1 MLKYKCILIYKI
13 RGGEKLTTSNSL
25 KKAIKKY
32 QEKNP
37 LMRTYWN
44 RKGGARQFIMAD
56 LSKDTKL
63 AQAINSNR
71 LQYINDLKELRND
84 IDQRLKDL

>member
-1 MLKYKCILIYKI
+1 M
-13 RGGEKLTTSNSL
+13 TTSDSL

-32 QEKNP
+32 QDRNP

-44 RKGGARQFIMAD
+44 RKGGARQFIVAD

-63 AQAINSNR
+63 AQAINANR
-71 LQYINDLKELRND
+71 LQYIDDLKSLKIDIENRLKELGGN
-84 IDQRLKDL
+84 

>member
-1 MLKYKCILIYKI
+1 M
-13 RGGEKLTTSNSL
+13 TTSDSL

-37 LMRTYWN
+37 LMKTYWN
-44 RKGGARQFIMAD
+44 RKGGARQFILAD

-63 AQAINSNR
+63 SQAINENR
-71 LQYINDLKELRND
+71 LQYIDDLKELRGD
-84 IDQRLKDL
+84 IDQRLKDLQR

>member
-1 MLKYKCILIYKI
+1 MA
-13 RGGEKLTTSNSL
+13 TSEPL

-37 LMRTYWN
+37 LMKTYWN
-44 RKGGARQFIMAD
+44 RKGGARQFILAD

-63 AQAINSNR
+63 AQAINGNR
-71 LQYINDLKELRND
+71 LQYIDDLKELRGD
-84 IDQRLKDL
+84 IDQRLKDLQR

>member
-1 MLKYKCILIYKI
+1 MA
-13 RGGEKLTTSNSL
+13 TSNSL

-37 LMRTYWN
+37 LLKTYWN
-44 RKGGARQFIMAD
+44 RKGGARQFILAD

-63 AQAINSNR
+63 AQAINENR
-71 LQYINDLKELRND
+71 SQYIDDLKELRGD
-84 IDQRLKDL
+84 IDQRLKDLQGGHE

>member
-1 MLKYKCILIYKI
+1 MA
-13 RGGEKLTTSNSL
+13 TSETL

-37 LMRTYWN
+37 LMKTYWN
-44 RKGGARQFIMAD
+44 RKGGARQFILAD

-63 AQAINSNR
+63 AQAINGNR
-71 LQYINDLKELRND
+71 LQYIDDLKELRGD
-84 IDQRLKDL
+84 IDQRLKDLQR

>member
-1 MLKYKCILIYKI
+1 MA
-13 RGGEKLTTSNSL
+13 TSDSL

-37 LMRTYWN
+37 LMKTYWN

-63 AQAINSNR
+63 SQAINENR

-84 IDQRLKDL
+84 INQRLKDL

>member
-1 MLKYKCILIYKI
+1 MA
-13 RGGEKLTTSNSL
+13 TSDSL

-37 LMRTYWN
+37 LMKTYWN
-44 RKGGARQFIMAD
+44 RKGGARQFILAD

-63 AQAINSNR
+63 SQAINENR
-71 LQYINDLKELRND
+71 LQYIDDLKELRGD
-84 IDQRLKDL
+84 IDQRLKDLQR

>member
-1 MLKYKCILIYKI
+1 M
-13 RGGEKLTTSNSL
+13 TTSNSL

-71 LQYINDLKELRND
+71 LQYIDDLKELRGD
-84 IDQRLKDL
+84 IDQRLKDLKR

>member
-1 MLKYKCILIYKI
+1 M
-13 RGGEKLTTSNSL
+13 TTSNSL

-37 LMRTYWN
+37 LMKTYWN

-71 LQYINDLKELRND
+71 LQYIDDLKELRND

>member
-1 MLKYKCILIYKI
+1 MA
-13 RGGEKLTTSNSL
+13 TSNSL

-37 LMRTYWN
+37 LMKTYWN

-63 AQAINSNR
+63 AQAINENR
-71 LQYINDLKELRND
+71 LQYIDDLKELRGN
-84 IDQRLKDL
+84 IDQRLKDLQR

>member
-1 MLKYKCILIYKI
+1 MA
-13 RGGEKLTTSNSL
+13 TSEAT
-25 KKAIKKY
+25 KRAIKNY

-44 RKGGARQFIMAD
+44 RKGGARQFILAD

-63 AQAINSNR
+63 SQAINSNR
-71 LQYINDLKELRND
+71 IQYINDLKELRGN
-84 IDQRLKDL
+84 IDQRLKDLQR

>member
-1 MLKYKCILIYKI
+1 MA
-13 RGGEKLTTSNSL
+13 TSEAT
-25 KKAIKKY
+25 KRAIKNY

-44 RKGGARQFIMAD
+44 RKGGARQFILAD

-63 AQAINSNR
+63 SQAINSNR
-71 LQYINDLKELRND
+71 IQYINDLKELRGN
-84 IDQRLKDL
+84 IDQRLKDLKR

>member
-1 MLKYKCILIYKI
+1 MA
-13 RGGEKLTTSNSL
+13 TSDSL

-37 LMRTYWN
+37 LMKTYWN

-63 AQAINSNR
+63 SQAINSNR

>member
-1 MLKYKCILIYKI
+1 MA
-13 RGGEKLTTSNSL
+13 TSDSL

-37 LMRTYWN
+37 LMKTYWN
-44 RKGGARQFIMAD
+44 RKGGARQFILAD

-63 AQAINSNR
+63 AKAINENR
-71 LQYINDLKELRND
+71 LQYIDDLKELRGD
-84 IDQRLKDL
+84 IDQRLKDLRR